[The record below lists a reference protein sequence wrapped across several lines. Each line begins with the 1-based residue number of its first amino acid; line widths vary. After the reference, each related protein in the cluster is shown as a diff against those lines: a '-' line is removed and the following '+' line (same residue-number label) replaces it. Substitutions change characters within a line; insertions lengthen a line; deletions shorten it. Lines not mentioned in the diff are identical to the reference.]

1 EKSRYRRW
9 GIAPR
14 PENKANIN
22 YQMGRNQGAMAR
34 RYLEN
39 LTLFRRLWGKR
50 FGFYNFGLHV
60 SES

>member
-1 EKSRYRRW
+1 
-9 GIAPR
+9 
-14 PENKANIN
+14 
-22 YQMGRNQGAMAR
+22 MAR